1 MVEYSSKA
9 SSTVIAAAVVVAGAL
24 IGAAIIF
31 SRQSPQ
37 KSVTAIDG
45 VESGVPS
52 TLENPHIFEEGDP
65 ALGSPG
71 APVVM
76 VEFSDFQCPFC
87 KRFFDASGKAILEQY
102 VKTGAVRFVYRDFPL
117 DDAHPK
123 ARAAAEA
130 AECAGAQGK
139 FWQFHDY
146 LFENQSKISS
156 MDFVAVGDMFGL
168 DSARFSA
175 CVRGRETSDE
185 VEKDFRDGILLG
197 VEGTPT
203 FFVNGTLV
211 SGALPFSQFQ
221 RVIEAELVK
230 KQ

>member
-1 MVEYSSKA
+1 MDGPSKA
-9 SSTVIAAAVVVAGAL
+9 SSTVIAAAVVVAGVL
-24 IGAAIIF
+24 IGAAIFF
-31 SRQSPQ
+31 SREAPVGSNAM
-37 KSVTAIDG
+37 SDVSSDSAL
-45 VESGVPS
+45 SGSEGPRVFFEAEDP
-52 TLENPHIFEEGDP
+52 TLGDP
-65 ALGSPG
+65 D

-87 KRFFDASGKAILEQY
+87 KRFFDTSGKAILEQY

-117 DDAHPK
+117 DDAHPR
-123 ARAAAEA
+123 ARVAAEA

-146 LFENQSKISS
+146 IFENQSKIAS

-168 DSARFSA
+168 DSARFTSCIRA
-175 CVRGRETSDE
+175 RETSGE

-211 SGALPFSQFQ
+211 SGALPFGEFQ
-221 RVIEAELVK
+221 RVIEAELSK